1 MIPAPMRGLMLR
13 VDDPIKGKRWQGRYR
28 KRLRGYRLIFIGDRR
43 ERIAETS
50 AIRLTDE
57 QTDRRY

>member
-1 MIPAPMRGLMLR
+1 MLR
-13 VDDPIKGKRWQGRYR
+13 LDDPIKGKRWQGRYR
-28 KRLRGYRLIFIGDRR
+28 KRLGGHRLIFIGDRR

-50 AIRLTDE
+50 AILLTDE